1 MDLFSDAISVLRFL
15 VLTAGLVLLFV
26 ATRRDQKLGDG
37 RNILLAIAT
46 AAVLSSTAPFTL
58 PVIGPPW
65 VAIGVILWRYAPE
78 NRDVVTTPLT
88 S

>member
-1 MDLFSDAISVLRFL
+1 MILHPDAISILRSL

-37 RNILLAIAT
+37 RNILLAIAIV
-46 AAVLSSTAPFTL
+46 AVLSSKVPFTL
-58 PVIGPPW
+58 PAMGPPW
-65 VAIGVILWRYAPE
+65 VAMGVILWRYAPE
-78 NRDVVTTPLT
+78 NQYIRMTPLT

>member
-1 MDLFSDAISVLRFL
+1 MLSDAISVLRFL

-37 RNILLAIAT
+37 RNILLAVAT
-46 AAVLSSTAPFTL
+46 VAVLSGMAPFTL
-58 PVIGPPW
+58 PVMRPLW

-78 NRDVVTTPLT
+78 NRNIGTTPLT